1 LENRRI
7 TLLID
12 VVAIFIKS
20 KIAMIKEGHKIRKE
34 VVTTA
39 KDEPVDIQF
48 YAIIGDGQYG
58 VYSTVNSI
66 QFIDPPK
73 VIF

>member
-1 LENRRI
+1 
-7 TLLID
+7 
-12 VVAIFIKS
+12 
-20 KIAMIKEGHKIRKE
+20 MIKEGHKIRKE